1 MISYLFRRLN
11 LLVITG
17 FILTIISFMLTLWS
31 NDTGIER
38 YDYIDHYISYMSDIF
53 NGDWGTSKIDQQ
65 PLLEE
70 AMIAFASTLELC
82 FLACITATIIG
93 LPLGVIAGLKRN
105 GLIDYTIMTV
115 ALVGLAL
122 PVFWLAILFILI
134 PVSLGISIPVDGHL
148 SPIYEIPVVSGF
160 LLIDT
165 IFASDIYHLDAF
177 FDRLAHLILPSSV
190 LSFFLIT
197 EIIRLTRHSISHVME
212 CNYIK
217 AAYANGLSKTQ
228 IVFRHGLKN
237 ALPPI
242 LPQIIIQLSTI
253 ISFAMAIEIVFSSE
267 GIGVWLY
274 NSITVGDYLVLP
286 VALLI
291 ISFFILL
298 SNIAIDILIMIIS
311 PIKRKSLYANK

>member
-17 FILTIISFMLTLWS
+17 FILTIISFLLTLWT
-31 NDTGIER
+31 NNTVIEE
-38 YDYIDHYISYMSDIF
+38 YQYITHYLSYMSNIV
-53 NGDWGTSKIDQQ
+53 NGDWGTSIIDQQ

-70 AMIAFASTLELC
+70 GLIAFASTLELC
-82 FLACITATIIG
+82 FLACVTATIIG
-93 LPLGVIAGLKRN
+93 LPLGVISGLKRN
-105 GLIDYTIMTV
+105 GLLDYSIMTV

-134 PVSLGISIPVDGHL
+134 PVSFGFSIPVDGQI
-148 SPIYEIPVVSGF
+148 SPIYEIPVISGF

-165 IFASDIYHLDAF
+165 LLASDIYYLEAF
-177 FDRLAHLILPSSV
+177 FNRVAHLILPSSV

-197 EIIRLTRHSISHVME
+197 EIIRLTRYSITQVME
-212 CNYIK
+212 SNYIK

-228 IVFRHGLKN
+228 IVFRHGLIN

-242 LPQIIIQLSTI
+242 LPLIIIQLSTI

-267 GIGVWLY
+267 GIGGWLY
-274 NSITVGDYLVLP
+274 NSIKAGDYLVLSA
-286 VALLI
+286 ALLI
-291 ISFFILL
+291 VSFFILL
-298 SNIAIDILIMIIS
+298 SNIAADILIMIIS
-311 PIKRKSLYANK
+311 PIKRKSLYVDK